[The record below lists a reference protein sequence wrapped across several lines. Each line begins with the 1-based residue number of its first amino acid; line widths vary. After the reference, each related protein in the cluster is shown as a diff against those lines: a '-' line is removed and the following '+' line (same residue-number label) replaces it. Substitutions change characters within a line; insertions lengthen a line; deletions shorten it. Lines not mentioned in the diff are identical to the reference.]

1 MWKEPQYAPSAGEDD
16 ILAGIGLNQ
25 PEPTRPSTLLPSPQ
39 SPEAVRDEWYDIGL
53 LSDTPGRLLGGE
65 WTPMA
70 AWLAHY
76 DMYAK
81 LCRSINTDFDEV
93 VDVVGSEAEKKKYKL
108 EGEEKGG
115 DGESLSHY
123 HH

>member
-16 ILAGIGLNQ
+16 ILADIGLNR

-39 SPEAVRDEWYDIGL
+39 SPQAVRDEWYGIGL
-53 LSDTPGRLLGGE
+53 LSDTPRQLLEGE

-81 LCRSINTDFDEV
+81 LCRSINADFDEV
-93 VDVVGSEAEKKKYKL
+93 VDVVGSEAENL
-108 EGEEKGG
+108 EGEQKGG

-123 HH
+123 HY